1 MGQTKTR
8 TKGIYNEADG
18 SKTISKT
25 WKGDRIFSRLG
36 RVSQDQAETWLH
48 NEIERRE
55 RDFER
60 RKSARYLFAECAAKY
75 LKECEN
81 KASIDT
87 IAIHIV
93 AVVPFIG
100 HLQIEKIHDGTL
112 EAFKAS
118 RIIDGVTPTTIN
130 RALEVVRTILIRAA
144 KNYRDDEG
152 LPWLK
157 QAPPAIS
164 MLDETPRQPHPLSWD
179 DQEALFEN
187 LPSHLAKMTLFA
199 INTGLRDGNVCG
211 LRWEWEV
218 KVPEVGRSVFV
229 IPWQFHKT
237 GKRKKMSL
245 VVILND
251 AAWSILNNQRGL
263 DATYVFVY
271 RQERRKHHDLAP
283 LMQYHRIGTMN
294 NSAWHAAREKAGLP
308 KLRVHDLRHTYGARL
323 RAAGVEKEDRASLLG
338 HATQSMP
345 EHYAAADI
353 GRLINLSNGSL
364 NRNSTCTVI
373 SVLNR

>member
-8 TKGIYNEADG
+8 TKGIYTEADG

-25 WKGDRIFSRLG
+25 WKGERIFNRLG
-36 RVSQDQAETWLH
+36 RASQEQAETWLH
-48 NEIERRE
+48 NEIEKRE

-60 RKSARYLFAECAAKY
+60 RKSFGYLFAECAARY
-75 LKECEN
+75 LNESQN
-81 KASIDT
+81 KASIET

-100 HLQIEKIHDGTL
+100 HLEVEKIHDGTL
-112 EAFKAS
+112 DQFKLS
-118 RIIDGVTPTTIN
+118 RIADGVTATTIN
-130 RALEVVRTILIRAA
+130 RALEVVRTVLIRAA
-144 KNYRDDEG
+144 KVYRDDGG

-157 QAPPAIS
+157 QAPPAIT
-164 MLDETPRQPHPLSWD
+164 MLDETPREPHPLSWNE
-179 DQEALFEN
+179 QEGLFKH
-187 LPSHLAKMTLFA
+187 LPNHLANMVLFA
-199 INTGLRDGNVCG
+199 INTGLRDSNVCG

-218 KVPEVGRSVFV
+218 QVPEVGRSVFV

-237 GKRKKMSL
+237 GKRKKRSL

-251 AAWSILNNQRGL
+251 AAWSIINEQRGR

-271 RQERRKHHDLAP
+271 RQERRKHHELAP
-283 LMQYHRIGTMN
+283 LMQYHRIGTIN

-308 KLRVHDLRHTYGARL
+308 KLRVHDLRHTYGTRL
-323 RAAGVEKEDRASLLG
+323 RAAGVLKEDRATLLG

-353 GRLINLSNGSL
+353 GRLIDLSNGSL
-364 NRNSTCTVI
+364 KRNSTCTVL
-373 SVLNR
+373 SVVNK